1 MSIRVMSQ
9 VWDSDLTDIYEA
21 SVLLALANHAD
32 DDGRCYPSMA
42 RVAKLARCSVRKAQV
57 VTKALAERG
66 YLRVEPNSGPR
77 GCNTYFLTLTP
88 ARGAPP
94 QGVHP
99 RTSQQKPP
107 HVTTPPPARCA
118 PEPSKKHQRT
128 RASARATELPNGGQS
143 DAATVKERFARAITE
158 GHAALARHC
167 PVATALE
174 LIAEGGS
181 VTAEKCRA
189 VGVSV

>member
-88 ARGAPP
+88 AQDAP
-94 QGVHP
+94 QHIVHP
-99 RTSQQKPP
+99 RTPRQKPP
-107 HVTTPPPARCA
+107 HTTTPPPARRA
-118 PEPSKKHQRT
+118 PEPSKKHQRN
-128 RASARATELPNGGQS
+128 RASARATDLPNEGQS
-143 DAATVKERFARAITE
+143 DAADR
-158 GHAALARHC
+158 ALAERIRQRS
-167 PVATALE
+167 PGLANVTAHRARG
-174 LIAEGGS
+174 LIAAGL
-181 VTAEKCRA
+181 VTEAECKAARVDA
-189 VGVSV
+189 